1 MNTEKGVKGEKGIS
15 KQSSLFTARN
25 RNETFLFF
33 KEIKRIVLYLTET
46 LPNSHHTKTPIL
58 NFGAFI
64 WLEAAANYTAVGS
77 YEKEKT
83 LKLGRS
89 ERLERGGTTAIW
101 RNHEKRKELEISLQ
115 TSDNNNGQN
124 QECKVKNEMHLCM
137 NKNFQNFVVC
147 ATQKAGWGGIWVVK
161 NVKVRSY
168 LIKRAV
174 LKSL

>member
-1 MNTEKGVKGEKGIS
+1 MRHSYFS
-15 KQSSLFTARN
+15 KRSSG
-25 RNETFLFF
+25 
-33 KEIKRIVLYLTET
+33 IVLYLTET

-161 NVKVRSY
+161 NVRVRSY